1 MSSQRLTVASEP
13 DYADQVPRREA
24 FEAAHPEVEILYH
37 GPHWRAV
44 IRRDGTEDV
53 PRELVCYSLRQLLDK
68 LEKAVSDRPAPKR
81 QAAGS

>member
-1 MSSQRLTVASEP
+1 MPGQRLTVASEP

-44 IRRDGTEDV
+44 IRRDGTEAEV
-53 PRELVCYSLRQLLDK
+53 VRYSLRQLLDK
-68 LEKAVSDRPAPKR
+68 LDAVLAPP
-81 QAAGS
+81 

>member
-44 IRRDGTEDV
+44 IRRDGTEAEV
-53 PRELVCYSLRQLLDK
+53 VRYSLRQLLDK
-68 LEKAVSDRPAPKR
+68 LDKIMNGP
-81 QAAGS
+81 G